1 MNEKGF
7 VKIASVGSMTEA
19 EQMICVLKENGIMAW
34 RQGSIMDIYMGDSY
48 AGEDIMVAERD
59 EDPAKKLLEC
69 FPQIQTKMTY
79 QKRNLSR
86 TQRILGWVLLII
98 MILCIL
104 VPVILL

>member
-1 MNEKGF
+1 MSENEF

-19 EQMICVLKENGIMAW
+19 EQMICVLEENGIMAW

-48 AGEDIMVAERD
+48 AGEDIMVSETDAE
-59 EDPAKKLLEC
+59 PAKKLLDS
-69 FPQIQTKMTY
+69 FPQIPTRMTY
-79 QKRNLSR
+79 KKRKLSK
-86 TQRILGWVLLII
+86 TQQILGWTLLVI